1 MHMYLSSLSK
11 LIKMTEE
18 NEKDKCMAT
27 LENKEEY
34 HW

>member
-1 MHMYLSSLSK
+1 MNLSSLSK

-18 NEKDKCMAT
+18 KDKEKCIAT
-27 LENKEEY
+27 LENKKEY